1 MQVSAKVTPEMPL
14 VWYLIW
20 RIVKEC
26 SATRS
31 SSLKSEHCFLICNFA
46 SIVCISSQS
55 SKCPRKQV
63 ILTPQL
69 ARQQKHGNEWTVAR
83 SKLLHR
89 PKRDYESGKERD
101 RERGDYGRDMG
112 GPKAMKDRRRSK
124 QDDRSK
130 HRSYAYACG
139 ATTVVRLARRR
150 SPRRS
155 RRGTTVP
162 LQRLGSGSKCDFHS
176 SGLRLNC
183 LFGAKNMLRGK
194 DEQYR
199 DRLKSILQVA
209 WML

>member
-31 SSLKSEHCFLICNFA
+31 SSLNSELSFLICNFA
-46 SIVCISSQS
+46 PIVCISSQS
-55 SKCPRKQV
+55 SKWPRKQV
-63 ILTPQL
+63 IPTPQL
-69 ARQQKHGNEWTVAR
+69 ARQQKHGNEWRTVAR

-89 PKRDYESGKERD
+89 PKRDYESGKE

-130 HRSYAYACG
+130 HRTYAYACG

-150 SPRRS
+150 PPRRS

-176 SGLRLNC
+176 SGLRLSC
-183 LFGAKNMLRGK
+183 LFCAKNMLRCTSK
-194 DEQYR
+194 YF
-199 DRLKSILQVA
+199 
-209 WML
+209 